1 MSDFEVTRRVV
12 CIAGKISDAADRT
25 PVVGARVAIIRW
37 PTPELQA
44 LFDRL
49 AASKDWTLQANRP
62 DVRLSGSDG
71 QYIFLDLPAGNYEL
85 RVDPPDPRG
94 RLGPLFPLKVT
105 VRFDSADMRSSPR
118 PMRNSREA
126 PAVLV
131 GTTSGLARDH
141 PGVILAK
148 VTQEAA
154 FCDRCRSS
162 RTAHRLLTASCC
174 NLS

>member
-85 RVDPPDPRG
+85 RVDPPGPSD

-105 VRFDSADMRSSPR
+105 VRFDSGGHAKLTPADAKLPRKPLPSSSTP
-118 PMRNSREA
+118 PS
-126 PAVLV
+126 
-131 GTTSGLARDH
+131 TSSATNQG
-141 PGVILAK
+141 
-148 VTQEAA
+148 
-154 FCDRCRSS
+154 
-162 RTAHRLLTASCC
+162 
-174 NLS
+174 